1 MNQSVIENAYKWFIA
16 KEGGFELCLHSLSN
30 HSIQDIGEDIA
41 QLIAHFVSTAVNPE
55 ERFVS
60 IYKDRF
66 LKYYTS
72 PALYLQAIN
81 EMLPYILMK
90 NKDEM
95 LKSDILPYWIDIAV
109 RQADNQ

>member
-1 MNQSVIENAYKWFIA
+1 MN
-16 KEGGFELCLHSLSN
+16 
-30 HSIQDIGEDIA
+30 
-41 QLIAHFVSTAVNPE
+41 TAVNQE
-55 ERFVS
+55 ERFTQ

-81 EMLPYILMK
+81 EMFPYIIMK

-95 LKSDILPYWIDIAV
+95 LRSDILSFWIDIAL
-109 RQADNQ
+109 RQSDNQ